1 MKLRYCD
8 GYFIYLDSFNSLWI
22 LRMRKLRLTNT
33 YYLDSHIHPYIGKV
47 EIGETTEWES
57 QGLGN

>member
-8 GYFIYLDSFNSLWI
+8 RYFIYLDSFNSLWI

-33 YYLDSHIHPYIGKV
+33 FYLASHIHPYIGKV
-47 EIGETTEWES
+47 EIGETAE
-57 QGLGN
+57 